1 MSFVLGGEDVPEGSL
16 PFVVAFTHV
25 RFRLPT
31 LELTLLCTPV
41 LATMFSEG
49 PGTWKIPSHGV

>member
-25 RFRLPT
+25 RFRLFHFDFGFNLGRLMT
-31 LELTLLCTPV
+31 
-41 LATMFSEG
+41 
-49 PGTWKIPSHGV
+49 